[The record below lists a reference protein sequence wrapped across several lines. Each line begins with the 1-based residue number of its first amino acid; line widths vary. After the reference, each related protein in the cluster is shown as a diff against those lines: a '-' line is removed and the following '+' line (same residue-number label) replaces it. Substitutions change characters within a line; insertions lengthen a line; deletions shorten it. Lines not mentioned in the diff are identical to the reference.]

1 MRLYLSHQDD
11 KQQRQNE
18 MNTVFTAQELI
29 AKGFTKKQVSAML
42 KKCETRVNFYVKQY
56 IANGNKCS
64 VQIQKSWDAEC
75 ARFDHL
81 KSTLSA
87 WA

>member
-29 AKGFTKKQVSAML
+29 AKGFTKKQVGAML
-42 KKCETRVNFYVKQY
+42 KINAGFTF
-56 IANGNKCS
+56 
-64 VQIQKSWDAEC
+64 
-75 ARFDHL
+75 F
-81 KSTLSA
+81 
-87 WA
+87 